1 MKKKNLIFNEIL
13 ISHAKMLFASE
24 LDQAKEIENFK
35 FELEILFNDL
45 QKQIGKVNKSMKVYQ
60 FVESV
65 DKIDKQYDKLCKMI
79 KRFAKEIN

>member
-1 MKKKNLIFNEIL
+1 MNKYDIL
-13 ISHAKMLFASE
+13 VSNAKVVFASE

>member
-1 MKKKNLIFNEIL
+1 MNKYDIL
-13 ISHAKMLFASE
+13 VSNAKVVFASE

-60 FVESV
+60 FLESV

>member
-1 MKKKNLIFNEIL
+1 MNKYDIL
-13 ISHAKMLFASE
+13 VSNAIVVFASE

-60 FVESV
+60 FLESV